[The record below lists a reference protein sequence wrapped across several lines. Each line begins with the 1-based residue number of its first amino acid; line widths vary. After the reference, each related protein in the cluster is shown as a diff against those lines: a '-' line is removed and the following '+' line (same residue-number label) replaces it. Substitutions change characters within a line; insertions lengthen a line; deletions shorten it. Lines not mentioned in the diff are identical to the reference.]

1 LKNASCPAGQPA
13 EFFWGRKMT
22 GTFLVKKIGLILCGA
37 CIVAAS
43 VFLVPLLKDRVSFAT
58 PPETAA
64 AGAINPPAVPV
75 TVIEYSD
82 YECTACATLEP
93 VLREKVAGSEGK
105 INLVFR
111 HFPIQSHKLSPM
123 VHQAAECANE
133 QGAFWPFHE
142 RVYQTQD
149 TWLKA
154 ADPKDEMLN
163 IARDCNLDLNKFLAC
178 LGNPLV
184 TEKIR
189 RDYLSGQALK
199 IKSTPTIFI
208 GDRMFVGKKQFE
220 EEGIPYIDEL
230 LNPRPPQKNK

>member
-1 LKNASCPAGQPA
+1 
-13 EFFWGRKMT
+13 MT
-22 GTFLVKKIGLILCGA
+22 GTFLVKKIGFILCGA
-37 CIVAAS
+37 CIAAAS

-58 PPETAA
+58 PPETRAA
-64 AGAINPPAVPV
+64 AAINPTAVSV

-82 YECTACATLEP
+82 YECTACAALEP
-93 VLREKVAGSEGK
+93 VLRETVAKSAGKV
-105 INLVFR
+105 NLVFR

-123 VHQAAECANE
+123 VHQAVECANE

-142 RVYQTQD
+142 LVYQTQE
-149 TWLKA
+149 TWMKA
-154 ADPKDEMLN
+154 VNPKDEMLN
-163 IARDCNLDLNKFLAC
+163 IARDCNLDLNRFLVC

-220 EEGIPYIDEL
+220 EEGIPYIEEL
-230 LNPRPPQKNK
+230 LNPKPGQKKK